1 MGRLGFLGRWR
12 VCVLRQ
18 RRGTGN
24 RCGVP
29 GAEVG
34 TRGRGVSRIA
44 SCPMRP
50 GRGVAWRA
58 IAARALC
65 ELGWDGDVEEAATY
79 WQRARGLIACSA
91 LDEATRPRILVFPRC
106 RSVHTWFMSAPIDIA
121 FVDAAGRVIQ
131 RHSCV
136 PPWSMRSCARAYLV
150 IERCSPREVASRVQ
164 GEDAWC
170 ALSG

>member
-1 MGRLGFLGRWR
+1 M
-12 VCVLRQ
+12 LRQ

-34 TRGRGVSRIA
+34 ARRRGVSRIA
-44 SCPMRP
+44 SCPMRA
-50 GRGVAWRA
+50 GRDVAWRT

-65 ELGWDGDVEEAATY
+65 ELGWDGDVEEAVTY
-79 WQRARGLIACSA
+79 WQRARGLIACST

-131 RHSCV
+131 CHSCV
-136 PPWSMRSCARAYLV
+136 PP
-150 IERCSPREVASRVQ
+150 
-164 GEDAWC
+164 
-170 ALSG
+170 